1 MKIKIVKLVIM
12 IVVLLFLL
20 FSSFAAPIGLI
31 GVAIY
36 LAGMWLFFL
45 KLKGKSY
52 SEKPWMFL
60 TAGAIITVILVL
72 IFVEPAPE
80 ETKADVKSEQLPKKD
95 AEKLKNEQIKKE
107 KEEKK
112 AKELAE
118 QKAKEE
124 AEEKAK
130 LEAEAKAK
138 AEEEAKA
145 KAEAEAKAQEEATLE
160 KLGLMAVT
168 VGRVVDGD
176 TIETTDGQKIRFIGV
191 NTPESTTKT
200 EPFGKE
206 ASNYTTSKLDG
217 QKVWIQKD
225 VSETD
230 RYGRLLR
237 IIWLAIPTDDTNE
250 TEIRTKMFNADLV
263 LNGYAE
269 PSTYPPDVK
278 YSEYFV
284 MFAREARESGTG
296 LWAYGTDGTTK
307 GDLDPRAVAKAPAT
321 TPSKSNT
328 TTTKPAATTTAPAR
342 SSQPEYF
349 ANCTELRKVYPNGV
363 PSTHPAYQPKMDRDK
378 DDFACER

>member
-60 TAGAIITVILVL
+60 SAGAIITVILAL
-72 IFVEPAPE
+72 IFVEPVPE
-80 ETKADVKSEQLPKKD
+80 ENKADAKSEQLAKKD
-95 AEKLKNEQIKKE
+95 AEKLKSEQIKKE
-107 KEEKK
+107 NEEKK
-112 AKELAE
+112 AKE
-118 QKAKEE
+118 K

-200 EPFGKE
+200 ETFGKE

-225 VSETD
+225 VSDTD

-284 MFAREARESGTG
+284 KFAREARESGTG
-296 LWAYGTDGTTK
+296 LWAFGTNGTTK
-307 GDLDPRAVAKAPAT
+307 GDLDPKAAAKAPAT
-321 TPSKSNT
+321 TSPKSNT
-328 TTTKPAATTTAPAR
+328 TTTKPAVTTTTPSS

-363 PSTHPAYQPKMDRDK
+363 PSTHPAYQSKMDRDK